1 MAKKIARTAPWLWS
15 SNNTRAA
22 YRSGRRGDQPG
33 VTICDGF
40 SHVVSNKSTMQVNR
54 KTSYFCMQD
63 KEPLLLR
70 GHTRAGT

>member
-1 MAKKIARTAPWLWS
+1 MKYVAKWGLHVLEADSDYLGSIAQRMM
-15 SNNTRAA
+15 N
-22 YRSGRRGDQPG
+22 
-33 VTICDGF
+33 CDGF

-70 GHTRAGT
+70 GHTRART